1 MPRNTYGLHSLNIK
15 AVLQQG
21 FNRIGQ
27 AQQEFFYKLA
37 VAHLVS
43 LAALTA
49 PITKIALAHP

>member
-1 MPRNTYGLHSLNIK
+1 
-15 AVLQQG
+15 VLQQG

-27 AQQEFFYKLA
+27 AQQEFFYELT

-49 PITKIALAHP
+49 PITKIALAHS